1 MKTIKV
7 LFSKYRELI
16 IYFVFGVFTTL
27 VNLITFH
34 LFSLLLG
41 NEHYLVSNV
50 VAWIASVIFA
60 YITNKIWV
68 FESKSWSV
76 KVLLREIPSF
86 FSARVLSFA
95 VEEVGLFLLV
105 DIAGMSVYGLS
116 VFGFNITGELIAK
129 VILAVIVV
137 ILNYIFSKFLIFRKR

>member
-34 LFSLLLG
+34 LFNLLLG

-116 VFGFNITGELIAK
+116 VFGFNITGDLIAK

>member
-34 LFSLLLG
+34 LFNLLLG

-116 VFGFNITGELIAK
+116 VFSFNITGELIAK